1 MDKYIDLRLKAAK
14 AKKKADNTKSQTDWD
29 VFRQLRNSLNILA
42 CNLKSDHFTNKID
55 EAGKD
60 SGKLWSTLKEIIPN
74 KKQQN
79 GITGVNSNGE
89 IVTSHKDANC
99 FNSYFSTVGQ
109 KLADAFDDD
118 ADVDADENL
127 DGPAS
132 RRFMFTEVT
141 PDEVYKQ
148 LMKMSTGKTT
158 GLDDISPMLLKAG
171 APVTAGPLASIMNM
185 SIRTGVVPDKW
196 KQSRVTHIF

>member
-1 MDKYIDLRLKAAK
+1 MDKYIDLRLKATK

-29 VFRQLRNSLNILA
+29 VFRQLRNSLDILA
-42 CNLKSDHFTNKID
+42 CKLKSDHFTNTID
-55 EAGKD
+55 EAGND
-60 SGKLWSTLKEIIPN
+60 SGKLWSTLKEIIPI

-89 IVTSHKDANC
+89 IVTSHKDIANC

-127 DGPAS
+127 DGAAS

-158 GLDDISPMLLKAG
+158 GLDDISPRLLKAG
-171 APVTAGPLASIMNM
+171 APVIAGPLASIMNM
-185 SIRTGVVPDKW
+185 SIRSGVVPAK
-196 KQSRVTHIF
+196 